1 MTAGNGKTKGPP
13 KPVRCAIYTRKSTTE
28 GLDRDY
34 NTLEAQRD
42 GCLHYIE
49 SQVSLGWTVVPTRYD
64 DGGFTGANLE
74 RPALQALLDDIERG
88 QVDMVVVYKVD
99 RLSRSLLDFARLME
113 QFEKKSIGFVSITQ
127 SFDTSTSMGRLI
139 LNVLLSFAQ
148 FEREMIAERTSDK
161 IQAAKKRGKWTGGA
175 VMLGYA
181 VDKEKHGLVVAPEEA
196 ELVRLI
202 FDLYQRLH
210 STLLVAQRLN
220 KQGFTT
226 KRHISGNGRVVGGRV
241 WGKVAVHTILRNP
254 IYVGKIRGKDGDL
267 YRGEHEAIIPL
278 EVFERVGE
286 MLESRGHPHPAR
298 AAKPS
303 RYLLA
308 GILRCGPCKSAMI
321 PSTTRKNGREY
332 RYYRCLHSQDLGAEA
347 CPTGCI
353 SCDEVKQAV
362 VDSVKAVAKRGEVQK
377 RIVEHLFGGEG
388 AITEA
393 REIRTRLEK
402 RLIDLNAE
410 ATRLFDSFKGNAAG
424 SKLMAARV
432 GEVEAEADGVRTR
445 IAELNE
451 RLRSLE
457 EAQREAKKVTN
468 ILDAF
473 DAVWSA
479 LVTIEKRQ
487 LLSLLMDHVTV
498 DLAAGGLSI
507 GFHDF
512 AVPVARRQGAT
523 PAPEPATAVAA
534 AKEVQP

>member
-1 MTAGNGKTKGPP
+1 MTAGNGKTKEPP

-28 GLDRDY
+28 GLNSDY

-42 GCLHYIE
+42 ACQHYIE
-49 SQVSLGWTVVPTRYD
+49 SQGALGWTAVPTRYD

-74 RPALQALLDDIERG
+74 RPALQELLDDIDRG
-88 QVDMVVVYKVD
+88 LVDMVVVYKVD
-99 RLSRSLLDFARLME
+99 RLSRSILDFARLIQ

-175 VMLGYA
+175 IMLGYA
-181 VDKEKHGLVVAPEEA
+181 VDKEKHGLVVVPEEA

-202 FDLYQRLH
+202 FDLYLRLH
-210 STLLVAQRLN
+210 STLFVAQGLN

-226 KRHISGNGRVVGGRV
+226 KRHISGSGRVLGGRP

-254 IYVGKIRGKDGDL
+254 IYVGKIRSKDGEL
-267 YRGEHEAIIPL
+267 HRGEHEPIVAL
-278 EVFERVGE
+278 EVFERVAE
-286 MLESRGHPHPAR
+286 VLESRGHAHRPPR

-303 RYLLA
+303 RFLLA
-308 GILRCGPCKSAMI
+308 GLLRCGPCKSAMI
-321 PSTTRKNGREY
+321 PSTTRKKGREY

-353 SCDEVKQAV
+353 SCDEVEQAV
-362 VDSVKAVAKRGEVQK
+362 IAAVKGVAKRGEVQK
-377 RIVEHLFGGEG
+377 RIVEHLFGAEG

-393 REIRTRLEK
+393 REIRGRLEK
-402 RLIDLNAE
+402 RLIDLQAE
-410 ATRLFDSFKGNAAG
+410 ATRLFDSFRGNYAG

-432 GEVEAEADGVRTR
+432 GEVEAEADAVRAR
-445 IAELNE
+445 IADLTV

-457 EAQREAKKVTN
+457 EAQEEAQKVTN
-468 ILDAF
+468 
-473 DAVWSA
+473 
-479 LVTIEKRQ
+479 
-487 LLSLLMDHVTV
+487 
-498 DLAAGGLSI
+498 
-507 GFHDF
+507 
-512 AVPVARRQGAT
+512 
-523 PAPEPATAVAA
+523 
-534 AKEVQP
+534 